1 MSLCSGLM
9 GRLLCRQEWQSH
21 KRSSRDMETET
32 DDDLLVCSMW
42 PSSSLSGSICSSI
55 SLHSDN
61 NVEEY
66 IGDAPFAGKWR
77 GVA

>member
-9 GRLLCRQEWQSH
+9 SLVCRCQQEYAQSH

-32 DDDLLVCSMW
+32 DDDLLVCSVW
-42 PSSSLSGSICSSI
+42 NAPPGSLSGSVCSSI

-61 NVEEY
+61 MVEEY
-66 IGDAPFAGKWR
+66 IGDAPFAGK
-77 GVA
+77 